1 MEEKIESRL
10 KELRNELEL
19 GQKAMEELETNR
31 TNIVYSILRISGAIQ
46 ALEEVEK
53 NEEKQTF

>member
-1 MEEKIESRL
+1 MKEKIESRL

-31 TNIVYSILRISGAIQ
+31 TNIVYSLLRISGAIQ
-46 ALEEVEK
+46 ALEEVENK
-53 NEEKQTF
+53 EETV

>member
-1 MEEKIESRL
+1 MKEKIESRL